1 MTALELRTSGKLA
14 ISRRLA
20 DAVRTLLFLLVSL
33 VVGIGY
39 LVVLPVAAI
48 VGPAAVRRMLEC
60 ERALVNRLLCAR
72 VPAPPPLDPGATV
85 TKQQWVFLAGKLPV
99 SLGAAIL
106 CALPT
111 ALFVELVAHSI
122 DGLTESTNSYL
133 GPWLLGPVAGLV
145 LMILAIPALMLSV
158 GALEATAAWISQLSR
173 HGLSS
178 PGRAAVHVREALAER
193 LGDRTLAIAYWLPE
207 RQLFVDEW
215 GHPVTL
221 PEPGAS
227 KAWTAVEHHGNRV
240 AAIIHDA
247 ELQAR
252 PEFVEAAAA
261 GAVLALD
268 NERLKA
274 DLKARLEDLRASR
287 RRIVEASVEARR
299 QAERDLHDG
308 AQQRLVSLSVDLQL
322 LRGRVAD
329 EPALEM
335 LDSAI
340 ATLGEAQ
347 TELRELAR
355 GIHPPMLADRGLAPA
370 LDSLAQRS
378 AVPVELD
385 LRLSGRLPKQV
396 ETAGYFVAA
405 EALTNVVKYACA
417 TYVRLTVSDAGGVL
431 WLEVG
436 DDGVGGADP
445 ANGSGLRGLSDR
457 VAALDGE
464 LVVDS
469 PVGNGTR
476 VKAWI
481 PSSEAEA

>member
-1 MTALELRTSGKLA
+1 MTALELRASGELA
-14 ISRRLA
+14 IPRRLV

-33 VVGIGY
+33 AVGIGD
-39 LVVLPVAAI
+39 LLLLPIAAI
-48 VGPAAVRRMLEC
+48 AGPAAVRRMLEC
-60 ERALVNRLLCAR
+60 ERGLVNRLLCAR
-72 VPAPPPLDPGATV
+72 VPAPPPLEPDTTV
-85 TKQQWVFLAGKLPV
+85 TGQQVAFLAGKLPI

-122 DGLTESTNSYL
+122 DGLTGSTGSYL
-133 GPWLLGPVAGLV
+133 GPWLLGPVVGFV
-145 LMILAIPALMLSV
+145 LLLLAIPALMLSV
-158 GALEATAAWISQLSR
+158 GALEATAALISQVSR
-173 HGLSS
+173 RGLSS
-178 PGRAAVHVREALAER
+178 RAGATVPVREALAEQ

-207 RQLFVDEW
+207 RELFVDER

-221 PEPGAS
+221 PEPGTS
-227 KAWTAVEHHGNRV
+227 KAWTAVAHHGNRV

-252 PEFVEAAAA
+252 PELVEAAAA
-261 GAVLALD
+261 AAVLALD

-274 DLKARLEDLRASR
+274 DLNARLEDLRASR
-287 RRIVEASVEARR
+287 RRIVEATVETRR
-299 QAERDLHDG
+299 RLERDLHDG

-322 LRGRVAD
+322 LRGRVAG
-329 EPALEM
+329 EPALEL

-340 ATLGEAQ
+340 GTLGEAQ

-355 GIHPPMLADRGLAPA
+355 GIHPPMLADRGLVPA

-385 LRLSGRLPKQV
+385 LRLNRRFPKQV
-396 ETAGYFVAA
+396 ETAGYFVVA

-417 TYVRLTVSDAGGVL
+417 THARLTVSDAGGVL

-469 PVGNGTR
+469 PVGDGTR
-476 VKAWI
+476 VTAWI
-481 PSSEAEA
+481 PSFEAGA